1 MTEGKQIPTP
11 LRIIGWMAIA
21 MSVSRALYGC
31 SMLLAPGAFSGTSE
45 KFGFAAVV
53 LVMAVIGLWVGIGL
67 LRLRA
72 WARITIQVFC
82 WLYGIVIVAGL
93 AMKLAAPFGFSGK
106 VDYTASSLMGLADFG
121 FQAFVQIIVVFVV
134 LRYLRGPE
142 ARAAVAG
149 N

>member
-11 LRIIGWMAIA
+11 LRIIAWMAIA

-53 LVMAVIGLWVGIGL
+53 LVMAVIGLWAGIGL

-72 WARITIQVFC
+72 WARIAIQVFC

-93 AMKLAAPFGFSGK
+93 VMKLAAPFSFSGK
-106 VDYTASSLMGLADFG
+106 VDYTASSWMGLADFG